1 MKINIRPEDKHI
13 GARIRQRRNAL
24 KLTQSEVAA
33 QLGLS
38 FQQLQK
44 YETGYNRTSG
54 SMLCRIGRILNVPPA
69 YFFEGID
76 SAEPV
81 REVQSSEE
89 AALLTHF
96 RQSSDAA
103 KKSIL
108 TVAELTAQ
116 STQKLPAQIC
126 A

>member
-1 MKINIRPEDKHI
+1 MKTNIRPEDKHI
-13 GARIRQRRNAL
+13 GARIRQRRNIL
-24 KLTQSEVAA
+24 KLTQQDVAA

-54 SMLCRIGRILNVPPA
+54 SMLCKLGRALDVPPA

-76 SAEPV
+76 GAEPV
-81 REVQSSEE
+81 LEVRSSEE
-89 AALLTHF
+89 AALLAHF
-96 RQSSDAA
+96 RKSPAAA

-108 TVAELTAQ
+108 DVVELTAQ
-116 STQKLPAQIC
+116 ATPETPAQIC

>member
-1 MKINIRPEDKHI
+1 MKTNIRPEDKHI
-13 GARIRQRRNAL
+13 GARIRQRRNIL

-54 SMLCRIGRILNVPPA
+54 SMLVALGRVMDVPPA

-76 SAEPV
+76 GAEPKF
-81 REVQSSEE
+81 EIKSLEE
-89 AALLTHF
+89 ATLLDNY
-96 RQSSDAA
+96 RKSSA
-103 KKSIL
+103 
-108 TVAELTAQ
+108 TAQ
-116 STQKLPAQIC
+116 ENIQNVAAMTAQTAPETPAQIC